1 MLYFAYGSNL
11 WCRQMA
17 MRCPGQRTIGAGRL
31 PGWRWIITA
40 RGYASIVRSEPDYVL
55 GTVYDLSESD
65 VLSLD
70 RFEGIGRGNYCK
82 ERIRVD
88 MEGQALDCLVYID
101 PVVEEGSPQEEYIVR
116 INNGIH
122 DAGLATDYV
131 ARYLRPFI
139 PAPDHISPATIVA

>member
-11 WCRQMA
+11 WRRQMV
-17 MRCPGQRTIGAGRL
+17 MRCPGQRAIGAGRL

-55 GTVYDLSESD
+55 GTAYDLSESD

-70 RFEGIGRGNYCK
+70 RFEGVDQGHYRK

-88 MEGQALDCLVYID
+88 VEGRSLDCLVYID

-139 PAPDHISPATIVA
+139 PAPDHISPAIGVA